1 MTACES
7 AQQSSSCADR
17 LRKAKWGLIL
27 RPSGLIAG
35 EPLAGK
41 FIEISAPH
49 GPLIAPE
56 PGKIVPAED
65 SRGMHVVEYQPNG
78 IVADRL
84 DLEDGDVA
92 LAGDRL
98 ALVRGMPL
106 DFGAGAVGAQEFG
119 RKFECLA
126 GVEDD
131 REGCLVRSKPQLGRL
146 RRTSF
151 RCGRHLWFPLLLL
164 LSRCDTSGS
173 AGVLPA
179 PPTLP
184 LLVPQGKWRARRPR
198 SQEPPRRALQALY
211 CELPICRGSGS
222 LGISRVRK
230 NGSSK
235 CRGTSRRGQ
244 SSSNALRRW
253 HRSR

>member
-1 MTACES
+1 MDFAG
-7 AQQSSSCADR
+7 AQHT
-17 LRKAKWGLIL
+17 L
-27 RPSGLIAG
+27 RPSGRIAG

-65 SRGMHVVEYQPNG
+65 SRGMHVVEHQPNR

-106 DFGAGAVGAQEFG
+106 DFGARAVDAQEFG

-131 REGCLVRSKPQLGRL
+131 REGCLVLAKPQLGRP

-151 RCGRHLWFPLLLL
+151 RCVRHLWIPYCCCCPGATHLGARA
-164 LSRCDTSGS
+164 SR
-173 AGVLPA
+173 
-179 PPTLP
+179 PPHLHSP
-184 LLVPQGKWRARRPR
+184 LLVPQGKWRARLPR
-198 SQEPPRRALQALY
+198 SP
-211 CELPICRGSGS
+211 
-222 LGISRVRK
+222 
-230 NGSSK
+230 
-235 CRGTSRRGQ
+235 GTSPSRP
-244 SSSNALRRW
+244 SSTILRIAYLPRKW
-253 HRSR
+253 FPWNWNKSRP

>member
-27 RPSGLIAG
+27 RPSGRIAG

-65 SRGMHVVEYQPNG
+65 SRGMHVVEHQPNC

-84 DLEDGDVA
+84 DFEDRDVA

-98 ALVRGMPL
+98 ALVRGMSL
-106 DFGAGAVGAQEFG
+106 DFGARAVDAQEFG
-119 RKFECLA
+119 RKFERFAC
-126 GVEDD
+126 VEDN
-131 REGCLVRSKPQLGRL
+131 REGRLVLAKPQLGRP
-146 RRTSF
+146 RRASF
-151 RCGRHLWFPLLLL
+151 RYGRHLGF
-164 LSRCDTSGS
+164 
-173 AGVLPA
+173 
-179 PPTLP
+179 
-184 LLVPQGKWRARRPR
+184 
-198 SQEPPRRALQALY
+198 LY
-211 CELPICRGSGS
+211 CCCPVRHTWGPTWDRGRPARQPPLTYRLLAG
-222 LGISRVRK
+222 G
-230 NGSSK
+230 
-235 CRGTSRRGQ
+235 
-244 SSSNALRRW
+244 
-253 HRSR
+253 